1 MILETL
7 SPWWYD
13 DHRSRES
20 DTREGIDM
28 TMDIS
33 EFIASM
39 EKMKQAEQEMDS
51 FIEEKG
57 LSQREALFL
66 FWMAATTSETE

>member
-1 MILETL
+1 
-7 SPWWYD
+7 
-13 DHRSRES
+13 
-20 DTREGIDM
+20 M

-66 FWMAATTSETE
+66 FWMAATTSETK